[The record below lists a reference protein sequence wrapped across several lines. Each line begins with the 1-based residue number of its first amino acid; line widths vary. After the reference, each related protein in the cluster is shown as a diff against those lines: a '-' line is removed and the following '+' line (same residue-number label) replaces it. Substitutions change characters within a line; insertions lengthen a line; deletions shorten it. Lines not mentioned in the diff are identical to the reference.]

1 MKRMVCIILALAL
14 TGCIFIVREDQN
26 VKSVGISQQDAQ
38 DRVKALDE
46 TIGAP

>member
-1 MKRMVCIILALAL
+1 MKKILCVMLLLALS
-14 TGCIFIVREDQN
+14 GCIFIVREDQN

-38 DRVKALDE
+38 ERIKALDE